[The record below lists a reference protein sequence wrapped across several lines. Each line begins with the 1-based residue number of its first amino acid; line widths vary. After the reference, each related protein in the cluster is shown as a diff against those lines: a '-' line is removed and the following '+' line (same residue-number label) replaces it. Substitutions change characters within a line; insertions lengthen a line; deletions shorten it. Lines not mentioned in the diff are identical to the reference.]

1 MLRKRWNSG
10 VIDKGNLECRQTNSA
25 VNGIKD
31 LTGQFIFK
39 IHILNPFIRA
49 LNIFSILTVYSTII
63 LRIQAIRSITNI

>member
-1 MLRKRWNSG
+1 MLRKRWNGG

-39 IHILNPFIRA
+39 IHILNPFM
-49 LNIFSILTVYSTII
+49 
-63 LRIQAIRSITNI
+63 RIKYI